1 MSEEIDYRPP
11 PAKALERGKG
21 DKGPDPR
28 DQEIT
33 GRKLVETL
41 GHFGVEAKIVGVVS
55 GPHVSRYELRLAP
68 GIKVKKVTELANDLA
83 YALASTDIRILAPI
97 PGKQA
102 VGVEV
107 PNARRRMVR
116 LGDIYAGRPEK
127 TSPLVAW
134 LGKGIDGNP
143 VWTDLAKMPHV
154 LVAGTTGS
162 GKCGCVNA
170 ILSSILMQAS
180 PNEVRLVLVDPKQV
194 ELNHY
199 ENVPHLLTPVVT
211 SPRLAANVL
220 SNLIGEMETRYGIM
234 SEARCRNLVELNRN
248 RQKKGEAPLPH
259 ILCVI
264 DELADLMMVAPAE
277 VEDSIIRLAQKSRAT
292 GIHLVLATQRPSTDI
307 ITGTI
312 KVNIP
317 SRIAFA
323 VSSQTDSRVIL
334 DQGGAESLLG
344 QGDMLFRGAGS
355 SKLQRVQGAFITEDE
370 IARITNHWAR
380 QGEPEFEAELLE
392 TPEEAVE
399 EGAATATSTP
409 TATTCSTR
417 RSGSSSQTETASVSM
432 IQRRLRVGYTRAGRL
447 IDMLERRGVISGYE
461 GSKPRQVLITQAD
474 LNRVLAPAGQGRGRP
489 TPSRRSTSIPSLT
502 RPAGPWLAA
511 ASGSFSRVIRAG
523 IVVTGT
529 EVITGRISDSNGPW
543 VSEQL
548 AELGVEV
555 AHILVVADRPDD
567 LEAALR
573 FLAAEGMDLIV
584 TSGGLGPTAD
594 DLTAEVVGRF
604 AGRELV
610 LDEAMEEKIAEIL
623 RGFAKRGGFDFDEEA
638 MMEANR
644 KQAMVPE
651 GAIALDPVGTAP
663 GLVVPA
669 GERVVIVLPG
679 PPRELQPMWPA
690 ALETEPVREV
700 LDRATPLRGY
710 TLRMFG
716 VPESEIAKSL
726 REIEGDG
733 VDDRRGRDHHLPAPR
748 RDRDRRPLPRRGG
761 GGRRRGARRAS
772 ASATSATSSAST
784 ARRSTRRWRNCCEGG
799 GWAWPSPAAA
809 ACWRRGSPTCPG
821 ASEYLAGSVVA
832 YSNEAKDGAARRRPG
847 ADRGARARSRRRSPR
862 RWRSGRWSASGPTSR
877 SRSPASPGPTAAPRR
892 SRSATSASTPAS
904 PTAPRSPATR
914 SSPAAASD
922 IRERSALVGDA
933 PAADPAR
940 RRRAAALGAI
950 SRSSRASRRR
960 LVAKAP

>member
-1 MSEEIDYRPP
+1 MFVRKKRAPARKAKAGKKRAKAMKPKGGLHLPAGLEQRHLDLIGLFLVAFGVYLVFVLFLGWEGGKVGYGVETGLTYLFGTVGARIFTILILLVGGMLLTGTSVSALARGIGRALRTTFRGVFHGSDAAVRTAARTHADWREQRQTRSEAATLAGETDVMSSYPDTDEFEPTVQLAEEPEHEPDLVPAADDFDRELEDISTTEEDAIALEPVIEAEQIALTPMGEKRGVTTSDEIDYRPP

-21 DKGPDPR
+21 DKG
-28 DQEIT
+28 QEIT

-107 PNARRRMVR
+107 PNARRRIVR

-162 GKCGCVNA
+162 GKSACVNG

-234 SEARCRNLVELNRN
+234 SEARCRNLVELNRH
-248 RQKKGEAPLPH
+248 RKKKGDAPLPH

-355 SKLQRVQGAFITEDE
+355 SKLQRIQGAFITEEE

-392 TPEEAVE
+392 TPEEVVE
-399 EGAATATSTP
+399 EGREGDFDPDSDDLLDEAI
-409 TATTCSTR
+409 R
-417 RSGSSSQTETASVSM
+417 LVVQTETASVSM

-474 LNRVLAPAGQGRGRP
+474 LNRVLAPAGQ
-489 TPSRRSTSIPSLT
+489 
-502 RPAGPWLAA
+502 AGP
-511 ASGSFSRVIRAG
+511 
-523 IVVTGT
+523 
-529 EVITGRISDSNGPW
+529 
-543 VSEQL
+543 
-548 AELGVEV
+548 
-555 AHILVVADRPDD
+555 
-567 LEAALR
+567 
-573 FLAAEGMDLIV
+573 
-584 TSGGLGPTAD
+584 
-594 DLTAEVVGRF
+594 
-604 AGRELV
+604 
-610 LDEAMEEKIAEIL
+610 
-623 RGFAKRGGFDFDEEA
+623 
-638 MMEANR
+638 
-644 KQAMVPE
+644 
-651 GAIALDPVGTAP
+651 
-663 GLVVPA
+663 
-669 GERVVIVLPG
+669 
-679 PPRELQPMWPA
+679 
-690 ALETEPVREV
+690 
-700 LDRATPLRGY
+700 
-710 TLRMFG
+710 
-716 VPESEIAKSL
+716 
-726 REIEGDG
+726 
-733 VDDRRGRDHHLPAPR
+733 
-748 RDRDRRPLPRRGG
+748 
-761 GGRRRGARRAS
+761 
-772 ASATSATSSAST
+772 
-784 ARRSTRRWRNCCEGG
+784 
-799 GWAWPSPAAA
+799 
-809 ACWRRGSPTCPG
+809 
-821 ASEYLAGSVVA
+821 
-832 YSNEAKDGAARRRPG
+832 GAA
-847 ADRGARARSRRRSPR
+847 
-862 RWRSGRWSASGPTSR
+862 GPV
-877 SRSPASPGPTAAPRR
+877 AID
-892 SRSATSASTPAS
+892 
-904 PTAPRSPATR
+904 
-914 SSPAAASD
+914 SD
-922 IRERSALVGDA
+922 PDA
-933 PAADPAR
+933 
-940 RRRAAALGAI
+940 
-950 SRSSRASRRR
+950 
-960 LVAKAP
+960 

>member
-1 MSEEIDYRPP
+1 MFVRKKRAPARKAKAGKKRAKAAKPKGGLHLPAGLEQRHLDLIGLFLVAFGVYLVFVLFLGWEGGKVGYGVETGLTYLFGTVGARIFTVLLLLAGGMLLTGTSVSALTRGIGRGVRTTFRGVFHGSDAAARTVARTHADWRDQRQTRSEAATLAAETDVMSSYPDTDEFEPTVQLAEEPENEPDLALAADDFDRELEDIATSEEDAVVAEQSPPEPEQVALTPMGEKRGVTTSDEIDYRPP

-28 DQEIT
+28 DQEII

-41 GHFGVEAKIVGVVS
+41 GHFGVEAKIVGVIS

-83 YALASTDIRILAPI
+83 YALASTEIRILAPI

-107 PNARRRMVR
+107 PNARRRIVR

-162 GKCGCVNA
+162 GKSACVNG

-234 SEARCRNLVELNRN
+234 SEARCRNLGELNRY
-248 RQKKGEAPLPH
+248 REKKGDPPLPH

-317 SRIAFA
+317 ARIAFA

-334 DQGGAESLLG
+334 DQGGAEALLG

-355 SKLQRVQGAFITEDE
+355 SKLQRVQGAFITEEE

-392 TPEEAVE
+392 TPEEVAE
-399 EGAATATSTP
+399 EGHEGDFDPDSDDLLDEAI
-409 TATTCSTR
+409 R
-417 RSGSSSQTETASVSM
+417 LVVQTETASVSM

-461 GSKPRQVLITQAD
+461 GSKPRQVLISQAD
-474 LNRVLAPAGQGRGRP
+474 LNRVLAPTGQAA
-489 TPSRRSTSIPSLT
+489 
-502 RPAGPWLAA
+502 PA
-511 ASGSFSRVIRAG
+511 
-523 IVVTGT
+523 
-529 EVITGRISDSNGPW
+529 
-543 VSEQL
+543 
-548 AELGVEV
+548 
-555 AHILVVADRPDD
+555 PDPV
-567 LEAALR
+567 
-573 FLAAEGMDLIV
+573 AAESDPDL
-584 TSGGLGPTAD
+584 
-594 DLTAEVVGRF
+594 
-604 AGRELV
+604 
-610 LDEAMEEKIAEIL
+610 
-623 RGFAKRGGFDFDEEA
+623 
-638 MMEANR
+638 
-644 KQAMVPE
+644 
-651 GAIALDPVGTAP
+651 
-663 GLVVPA
+663 
-669 GERVVIVLPG
+669 
-679 PPRELQPMWPA
+679 
-690 ALETEPVREV
+690 
-700 LDRATPLRGY
+700 
-710 TLRMFG
+710 
-716 VPESEIAKSL
+716 
-726 REIEGDG
+726 
-733 VDDRRGRDHHLPAPR
+733 
-748 RDRDRRPLPRRGG
+748 
-761 GGRRRGARRAS
+761 
-772 ASATSATSSAST
+772 
-784 ARRSTRRWRNCCEGG
+784 
-799 GWAWPSPAAA
+799 
-809 ACWRRGSPTCPG
+809 
-821 ASEYLAGSVVA
+821 
-832 YSNEAKDGAARRRPG
+832 
-847 ADRGARARSRRRSPR
+847 
-862 RWRSGRWSASGPTSR
+862 
-877 SRSPASPGPTAAPRR
+877 
-892 SRSATSASTPAS
+892 
-904 PTAPRSPATR
+904 
-914 SSPAAASD
+914 
-922 IRERSALVGDA
+922 
-933 PAADPAR
+933 
-940 RRRAAALGAI
+940 
-950 SRSSRASRRR
+950 
-960 LVAKAP
+960 

>member
-1 MSEEIDYRPP
+1 MSSSPTVQLAEEPEGEPDLAIAADDFDRELEDISTSEEDAIAIDPTPEPEQVSLTPMGAKRGVTTSDEIDYRPP

-107 PNARRRMVR
+107 PNARRRIVR

-162 GKCGCVNA
+162 GKSACVNG

-234 SEARCRNLVELNRN
+234 SEARCRNLVELNRY
-248 RQKKGEAPLPH
+248 RKKKGDAPLPH

-370 IARITNHWAR
+370 IARITNHWAK

-392 TPEEAVE
+392 TPEDAVE
-399 EGAATATSTP
+399 EGHEGEFDPDSDDLLDEAI
-409 TATTCSTR
+409 R
-417 RSGSSSQTETASVSM
+417 LVVQTETASVSM

-474 LNRVLAPAGQGRGRP
+474 LNRVLAPAGQ
-489 TPSRRSTSIPSLT
+489 
-502 RPAGPWLAA
+502 AGP
-511 ASGSFSRVIRAG
+511 
-523 IVVTGT
+523 
-529 EVITGRISDSNGPW
+529 
-543 VSEQL
+543 
-548 AELGVEV
+548 
-555 AHILVVADRPDD
+555 
-567 LEAALR
+567 
-573 FLAAEGMDLIV
+573 
-584 TSGGLGPTAD
+584 
-594 DLTAEVVGRF
+594 
-604 AGRELV
+604 
-610 LDEAMEEKIAEIL
+610 
-623 RGFAKRGGFDFDEEA
+623 
-638 MMEANR
+638 
-644 KQAMVPE
+644 
-651 GAIALDPVGTAP
+651 
-663 GLVVPA
+663 
-669 GERVVIVLPG
+669 
-679 PPRELQPMWPA
+679 
-690 ALETEPVREV
+690 
-700 LDRATPLRGY
+700 
-710 TLRMFG
+710 
-716 VPESEIAKSL
+716 
-726 REIEGDG
+726 
-733 VDDRRGRDHHLPAPR
+733 
-748 RDRDRRPLPRRGG
+748 
-761 GGRRRGARRAS
+761 
-772 ASATSATSSAST
+772 
-784 ARRSTRRWRNCCEGG
+784 
-799 GWAWPSPAAA
+799 
-809 ACWRRGSPTCPG
+809 
-821 ASEYLAGSVVA
+821 
-832 YSNEAKDGAARRRPG
+832 
-847 ADRGARARSRRRSPR
+847 
-862 RWRSGRWSASGPTSR
+862 
-877 SRSPASPGPTAAPRR
+877 
-892 SRSATSASTPAS
+892 
-904 PTAPRSPATR
+904 
-914 SSPAAASD
+914 
-922 IRERSALVGDA
+922 
-933 PAADPAR
+933 PAADSLTVDSDAD
-940 RRRAAALGAI
+940 L
-950 SRSSRASRRR
+950 
-960 LVAKAP
+960 